1 MRSTASLIGAI
12 CMSRCNN
19 VSISGS
25 LNTVGTVSSQIDGSW
40 NRIRGDSLEL
50 NHIDTYI
57 SGDVHMSEDLN
68 VSEDLCI

>member
-1 MRSTASLIGAI
+1 MYLVMG
-12 CMSRCNN
+12 
-19 VSISGS
+19 
-25 LNTVGTVSSQIDGSW
+25 SSQIDGSW

-68 VSEDLCI
+68 VSEDLYVSDGLYVSGYRLQLFIGGAGADAGSG